1 MKNNFFK
8 IILAAIVLYGLYV
21 FVYSRSLSPENIT
34 DNHPKSSPPLVISRL
49 KDREMPLENDNP
61 LFAVPQIKQEVLGVQ
76 KQKEIVI
83 TPSIPFSYLGLVNV
97 ENEIRLVM
105 VYQSNMIVMRLGD
118 EISEFKL
125 MTIEKNQKFIKISFL
140 HVPTKTIQDI
150 IVNNE
155 K

>member
-8 IILAAIVLYGLYV
+8 IIFVSIFLYGLYV
-21 FVYSRSLSPENIT
+21 FVNLISSSPEDNT
-34 DNHPKSSPPLVISRL
+34 DNHLKSSASLTTSRL
-49 KDREMPLENDNP
+49 EDREMPPENDNP
-61 LFAVPQIKQEVLGVQ
+61 LFAVPEIKQEVLGVQ

-118 EISEFKL
+118 EISDFKL
-125 MTIEKNQKFIKISFL
+125 MNIEKNQKFIKISFL